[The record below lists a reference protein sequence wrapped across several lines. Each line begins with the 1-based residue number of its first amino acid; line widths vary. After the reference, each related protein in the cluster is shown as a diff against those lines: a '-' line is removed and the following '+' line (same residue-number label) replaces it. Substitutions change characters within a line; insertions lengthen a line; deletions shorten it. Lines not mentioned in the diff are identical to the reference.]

1 MPVEEDAVAAAAAE
15 GEEELLRVAVPE
27 LPPPSDG
34 DRASFAK
41 CGLLREY
48 TYISTLGKG
57 AFGCVFAAAV
67 EGQHDVVAV
76 KAIQNPDHMYKKG
89 LPDPASLTRRIFR
102 ELYLGRGLRHP
113 NIVGFIGA
121 ADLRCAVQQPRGHT
135 ARGAVLS
142 ESNML
147 NAHKVLICASQLQL
161 QRVSR

>member
-15 GEEELLRVAVPE
+15 GEDQLRVAVPE
-27 LPPPSDG
+27 LPPPSDS

-41 CGLLREY
+41 CGLPLEY

-76 KAIQNPDHMYKKG
+76 KAIQKLDHIYKKSQ
-89 LPDPASLTRRIFR
+89 PDPAAPTRRIFR

-121 ADLRCAVQQPRGHT
+121 ADLRCAVFHPAVQQPRGHT
-135 ARGAVLS
+135 ARGAVWFVY
-142 ESNML
+142 E
-147 NAHKVLICASQLQL
+147 QF
-161 QRVSR
+161 